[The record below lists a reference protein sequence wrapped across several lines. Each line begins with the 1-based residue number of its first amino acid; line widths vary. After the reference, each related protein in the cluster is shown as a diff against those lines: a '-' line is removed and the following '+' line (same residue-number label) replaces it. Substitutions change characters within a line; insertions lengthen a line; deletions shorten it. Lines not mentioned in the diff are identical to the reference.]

1 MTENQSEIN
10 PHGHEP
16 FIKYQPV
23 LLKKGAKRLYD
34 LYLSGELP
42 MKKNWDGL
50 FTHDKEFKEVA

>member
-1 MTENQSEIN
+1 MVTSLLLSINQ
-10 PHGHEP
+10 
-16 FIKYQPV
+16 F

-34 LYLSGELP
+34 LYLAGELP